1 MDRVKRVLV
10 AGLTASAIWAQDTA
24 GVNCTF
30 RDEPE
35 RFLNVQARA
44 VALVQERLERFGRST
59 ASKQLAPAGGLLG
72 TAAANAAGSTVDANE
87 IPQRNFID
95 TQLLGKMSAMGARSA
110 RLSDDY
116 EFVRRI
122 YLDLTGRIPTPDQI
136 RAFAAD
142 SNPRKRDD
150 LIDALLYSPEFTY
163 KWQHWLGDLMQNA
176 ASNSFRNLNI
186 NGRNEYH
193 AWLLRSLN
201 DPTVNLRDI
210 VFQALTG
217 KGNNYLTSSAA
228 ANWNVRSSTGGG
240 PAQDTYDTAFSRAA
254 SQFLGMGHYDC
265 ILCHDGRGHLDL
277 LSVWGKAAR
286 RTEAQRMAAFFS
298 RLRFVGN
305 NDATSYFFQSTEVND
320 ALSGTYDLNTN
331 FGNRPDRVPAGSTR
345 NLTPEYRL
353 GGTPSSNDWRG
364 AFADNLI
371 QDPMMAR
378 NFANRIWKQL
388 FNMGLV
394 EPIDQLDPARL
405 DPKNPPPAPWAL
417 QATHPEL
424 LEALAQNLT
433 GLNFNLREFIRVL
446 VSSSSYQLSSRYDD
460 TWKIDYVPLFARHYP
475 RRLEGEEI
483 HDALQIST
491 GVMATYTVQGW
502 TDPVRWALQLPEPVE
517 PRSNGGAAN
526 FMNAFFRGNRDG
538 VDRLQL
544 GSILQQLNLMN
555 DTFVTSRVKVGNS
568 AALRRIAGLP
578 NATAIPELYLTF
590 LSRLPTGEELT
601 KITRYLDS
609 RGAANRNASMEDL
622 AWALTNRTEFI
633 FSY

>member
-1 MDRVKRVLV
+1 MERMKRVMV
-10 AGLTASAIWAQDTA
+10 AGLAASVVWAQDTP

-30 RDEPE
+30 RDEPD
-35 RFLNVQARA
+35 RFLNAQARA
-44 VALVQERLERFGRST
+44 VALVQERLDLYGRSA
-59 ASKQLAPAGGLLG
+59 ASRQLSVRGASVDTPPANTGR
-72 TAAANAAGSTVDANE
+72 TVDANE

-95 TQLLGKMSAMGARSA
+95 VQILGRMSAAGVRSA
-110 RLSDDY
+110 PLSDDY

-142 SNPRKRDD
+142 ANPRKRDD
-150 LIDALLYSPEFTY
+150 LIDTLLYSPEFSY

-176 ASNSFRNLNI
+176 SSNSFRNLNI

-201 DPTVNLRDI
+201 DPSVNLRDI
-210 VFQALTG
+210 VFQALTA
-217 KGNNYLTSSAA
+217 KGNNYVSSSAP
-228 ANWNVRSSTGGG
+228 ANWSVRSSTGGG

-254 SQFLGMGHYDC
+254 TQFLGMGHYDC

-277 LSVWGKAAR
+277 LSVWGRTAR
-286 RTEAQRMAAFFS
+286 RTEAQRMSAFFA

-320 ALSGTYDLNTN
+320 ATAGTYDLNTN
-331 FGNRPDRVPAGSTR
+331 FGNRPDRVPVGSTR

-353 GGTPSSNDWRG
+353 GGAPTNTDWRG
-364 AFADNLI
+364 TFADSLLK
-371 QDPMMAR
+371 DPMLTR
-378 NFANRIWKQL
+378 NLANRIWKQV

-394 EPIDQLDPARL
+394 EPVDQLDPARL
-405 DPKNPPPAPWAL
+405 DPKNPPAAPWTL

-424 LEALAQNLT
+424 LEALAENLVGT
-433 GLNFNLREFIRVL
+433 NFSLREFVRVL

-460 TWKIDYVPLFARHYP
+460 SWKIDFVPMFARHYP
-475 RRLEGEEI
+475 RRMEGEEV
-483 HDALQIST
+483 HDAIQLAT
-491 GVMATYTVQGW
+491 GVLGTYTVQGW
-502 TDPVRWALQLPEPVE
+502 TEPVRWALQFPEPVE
-517 PRSNGGAAN
+517 PRSNGGVAN

-538 VDRLQL
+538 VERLQL

-555 DTFVTSRVKVGNS
+555 DTFVTNRVRVANS
-568 AALRRIAGLP
+568 ANLRRIAGLP

-590 LSRLPTGEELT
+590 LSRLPNGTEQAKT
-601 KITRYLDS
+601 ARYLDS
-609 RGAANRNASMEDL
+609 RGAANRNASFEDL